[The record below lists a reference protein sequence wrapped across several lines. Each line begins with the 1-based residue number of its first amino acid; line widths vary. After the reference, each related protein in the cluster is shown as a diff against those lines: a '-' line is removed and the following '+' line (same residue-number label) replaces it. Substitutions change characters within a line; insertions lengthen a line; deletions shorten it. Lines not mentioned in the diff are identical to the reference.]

1 MSAKVKVLSLPNG
14 LTVLLESLPH
24 LHSFSYSLLLPGGL
38 IADPENAQGASLI
51 LAELLSRGAA
61 GKDSRELSDLFE
73 SAGIS
78 HSEAVNEDYFSL
90 AGSCLSAQAHTAL
103 RLLADLV
110 RRPTLPE
117 SEIEPIR
124 SVLIQ
129 EILGLADNPARRA
142 FQEFDKLYY
151 PKPINRSEYG
161 TQEGLLATDLAV
173 IKDLW
178 ETCFKPQG
186 AVLSLAGKFDADVI
200 EQQVYEIFGSWQ
212 GSGFKK
218 SAPAKFPSRL
228 YKHIDEKSAQLQIVM
243 GYPSSAFGTDRY
255 YVAKV
260 ATEILAGGFCGRLF
274 TEVREKRG
282 LCYSVHA
289 SHSSTPEYGVITAY
303 AGTTTERAQ
312 ETLDVMLTVL
322 TGLPGSV
329 AVDELAR
336 AKANLLTGLI
346 ISQEPARARA
356 GGNAI
361 DYAYGRKV
369 RSLDDIKSAILAV
382 TAEEID
388 AYVAE
393 FSPERFSLLTLG
405 AKKLELNCAFD
416 GVVA

>member
-1 MSAKVKVLSLPNG
+1 MPATVKVLSLPNG

-24 LHSFSYSLLLPGGL
+24 LHSFSYSMLLPGGL
-38 IADPENAQGASLI
+38 IADPEDAQGASLI

-90 AGSCLSAQAHTAL
+90 SGSCLSAQSHTAL
-103 RLLADLV
+103 QLLSDLIC
-110 RRPTLPE
+110 RPTLPE
-117 SEIEPIR
+117 SEIDPIR
-124 SVLIQ
+124 SVLVQ

-142 FQEFDKLYY
+142 FQEFDKVYY
-151 PKPINRSEYG
+151 PKPVNRSEYG
-161 TQEGLLATDLAV
+161 TQEGLMATNSST
-173 IKDLW
+173 IKHLW
-178 ETCFKPQG
+178 ESCFKPQG
-186 AVLSLAGKFDADVI
+186 AVLSIAGKFELNVI
-200 EQQVYEIFGSWQ
+200 EQQVQQIFGSWQ
-212 GSGFKK
+212 GSGFNK
-218 SAPAKFPSRL
+218 AAVNKFPSRL

-243 GYPSSAFGTDRY
+243 GYPSAAFGTEKY

-312 ETLDVMLTVL
+312 ETLDVMLSVL
-322 TGLPGSV
+322 TGLVGSV
-329 AVDELAR
+329 ALDELAR

-361 DYAYGRKV
+361 DFAYGRKV
-369 RSLDDIKSAILAV
+369 RSLDDIKSAILSV

-393 FSPERFSLLTLG
+393 FSPDKFSLLTLG
-405 AKKLELNCAFD
+405 AKRLDLNRDFEGA
-416 GVVA
+416 VV